1 MEVSLLFGTET
12 GNAEMLCDDLQEQLE
27 GDYNFEIAN
36 LEDVE
41 PHELDTNRFH
51 IFVCSTYG
59 EGELPQSAIPFV
71 DKLRAT
77 EPDLSALRFAI
88 FGLGDTVYEETF
100 ANGSVVLME
109 ALIRAKATVIGER
122 GIHDASGRT
131 DAIDI
136 ALPWAKDR
144 LSEAKT
150 G

>member
-1 MEVSLLFGTET
+1 MI
-12 GNAEMLCDDLQEQLE
+12 CK
-27 GDYNFEIAN
+27 
-36 LEDVE
+36 
-41 PHELDTNRFH
+41 P
-51 IFVCSTYG
+51 
-59 EGELPQSAIPFV
+59 PPAIPFV

-100 ANGSVVLME
+100 ANGSIVLME

-122 GIHDASGRT
+122 GIHDASGLT